1 MYAEFTDDLVT
12 GNEMIDTQH
21 KELICKI
28 NDLLKSCEERSNQ
41 SGAARML
48 NFLADYT
55 EYHFNEEEALQES
68 INYPGI
74 KEHKEKHEE
83 LRRTVQELHE
93 MLTEEEGPTDAFVE
107 KVSEKV
113 RDWLYYHIQTFDRSV
128 AEFKFMKQRSG
139 HYIGRKSCCYS
150 ALAQEQNCAGRNLSY
165 IKIQIAAFSG
175 LCLDFL
181 VYFETPFCLF
191 SDYIVML
198 T

>member
-1 MYAEFTDDLVT
+1 M
-12 GNEMIDTQH
+12 
-21 KELICKI
+21 
-28 NDLLKSCEERSNQ
+28 RS
-41 SGAARML
+41 AP
-48 NFLADYT
+48 FLADYT

-128 AEFKFMKQRSG
+128 AEFKFMRDNAER
-139 HYIGRKSCCYS
+139 I
-150 ALAQEQNCAGRNLSY
+150 
-165 IKIQIAAFSG
+165 
-175 LCLDFL
+175 
-181 VYFETPFCLF
+181 
-191 SDYIVML
+191 
-198 T
+198 